1 MKKIILLVSILV
13 FSLAISIVCFAASEP
28 TEPTEPTETYSTST
42 EFDFISRIGSDR
54 NRIKINIS
62 GMSSNY
68 VVIPYFRYSVTTN
81 GNHWLNVSMAIY
93 DKKEDITYIS
103 ARSESD
109 REFIQTFYDKGQIK
123 FYEGNLGLITNSEGV
138 SYGIGEQSVIFLDL
152 KSNDFKL
159 PYYVTSKFC
168 STDEFPFSLTDVQ
181 NKGTWFINGNN
192 YPFNNN
198 SVFSSN
204 LYVPAITTST
214 GFRSGEKGNYEYLL
228 QFKLVG
234 QNVKYT
240 NLDNYFFEIWTSSES
255 HPDLVY
261 QKSYKLTDINT
272 YDTGTEIF
280 YRIIDDYSN
289 IFVASDSFLTQ
300 KSTVFIRF
308 RYVDNSVNLV
318 SSYQYYLQMP
328 FGKFYITV
336 PNQVDDLLP
345 PSQVPDSEID
355 GTFKPNT
362 QTGVYNFG
370 DFSALD
376 FVNGQGGLPSL
387 VNGVS
392 VVFSFLP
399 PWIWQML
406 WYVLG
411 ALAVIALLKVIIS

>member
-1 MKKIILLVSILV
+1 MKKIILFISIFA
-13 FSLAISIVCFAASEP
+13 FSFAISVFCFASDDTLEV
-28 TEPTEPTETYSTST
+28 TDTYSVST
-42 EFDFISRIGSDR
+42 DLDFISKIGQSR
-54 NRIKINIS
+54 NRIKIDIS
-62 GMSSNY
+62 NMPSNY
-68 VVIPYFRYSVTTN
+68 VVIPYFRYSVMNN

-103 ARSESD
+103 ARSQSEMAFVQS
-109 REFIQTFYDKGQIK
+109 FYDKGWIK
-123 FYEGNLGLITNSEGV
+123 LTEGTLGIISNSEGI
-138 SYGIGEQSVIFLDL
+138 SYGLGEQSVIFPDL
-152 KSNDFKL
+152 KSSNYEL

-168 STDEFPFSLTDVQ
+168 SDDEFPFSLSDVQ
-181 NKGTWFINGNN
+181 NKGVWFVEGNN
-192 YPFNNN
+192 YPFSDN
-198 SVFSSN
+198 SVYSSN
-204 LYVPAITTST
+204 VYSPAITSST
-214 GFRSGEKGNYEYLL
+214 GFRSSEKDNYEYLL

-240 NLDNYFFEIWTSSES
+240 NLDNYFLEIWTSSDS

-261 QKSYKLTDINT
+261 QKSYKLTDVNT
-272 YDTGTEIF
+272 YDTGTDIF

-289 IFVASDSFLTQ
+289 IFVASERFLYQ
-300 KSTVFIRF
+300 KSTVFVRF
-308 RYVDNSVNLV
+308 RYVDNNVNLV

-328 FGKFYITV
+328 WGEFHVTL

-355 GTFKPNT
+355 GTFKPGSL
-362 QTGVYNFG
+362 TGVYNFG

-387 VNGVS
+387 VDGIS
-392 VVFSFLP
+392 VVFGFLP
-399 PWIWQML
+399 SWLWQMM